1 MGAKG
6 WQSWP
11 FSGIDLVLWGI
22 AGNHARWPVYQM
34 LRDTTKEKIP
44 AYFTGFAMEK
54 APALGFRA
62 FKFRSRKASIRGAK
76 VPRVAAIGPRRLGF
90 TMFAFEGDR
99 VFPHTKL

>member
-34 LRDTTKEKIP
+34 HRDTTKEKIP
-44 AYFTGFAMEK
+44 AYFTGFSVEK

-62 FKFRSRKASIRGAK
+62 FKFRSGKAS
-76 VPRVAAIGPRRLGF
+76 V
-90 TMFAFEGDR
+90 
-99 VFPHTKL
+99 